1 MEGSQVSLICEFLV
15 AMLIRIL
22 PDEKRSKLEDKTGDI
37 AGAKRLA
44 VKAWNLYR
52 DLEGLPHMIAVLNV
66 YSFAKNGGETDYYAI
81 LGVNQ
86 EVDEATLRKQYRKQ
100 LLVLH
105 PDKNKSVGADGAFKL
120 LSEAWDV
127 LSNKTRRS
135 AYDEKRIAQV
145 FPQKFRPR
153 SGGSSVSPASET
165 SLKKPPT
172 SSDATPRSNM
182 APKTGTT
189 AESEPEFDICQVV
202 TTSMFFPEYGADM
215 YKHPPKKRGAR
226 RRKFFK
232 IFVCSCCISHV

>member
-1 MEGSQVSLICEFLV
+1 MDCNK
-15 AMLIRIL
+15 
-22 PDEKRSKLEDKTGDI
+22 DEAARAKDLAEKKFAAGDI

-44 VKAWNLYR
+44 VKAWNVYR
-52 DLEGLPHMIAVLNV
+52 DLEGLPQMIAVLDV
-66 YSFAKNGGETDYYAI
+66 YSFAKNGGEADYYAI

-86 EVDEATLRKQYRKQ
+86 QVDEATLRKQYRKQ

-135 AYDEKRIAQV
+135 AYDEKRNAQKV
-145 FPQKFRPR
+145 QPR

-172 SSDATPRSNM
+172 SGGATPKPS
-182 APKTGTT
+182 TT
-189 AESEPEFDICQVV
+189 AESEPEFDISQVV
-202 TTSMFFPEYGADM
+202 TTSMFFPEYGEDM
-215 YKHPPKKRGAR
+215 YKHPPKKHGAR

-232 IFVCSCCISHV
+232 IFICSCCISHV